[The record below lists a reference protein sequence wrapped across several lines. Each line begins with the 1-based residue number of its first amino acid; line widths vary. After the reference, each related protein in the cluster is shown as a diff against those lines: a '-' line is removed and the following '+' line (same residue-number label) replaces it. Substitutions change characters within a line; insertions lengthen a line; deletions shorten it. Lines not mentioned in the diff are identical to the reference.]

1 LFSEAHRIK
10 EGFESSLREE
20 KKIGILFNKMPL
32 YERQEEECVK
42 AVNAKGEHF
51 IIMNL
56 RLRL

>member
-1 LFSEAHRIK
+1 M
-10 EGFESSLREE
+10 
-20 KKIGILFNKMPL
+20 N
-32 YERQEEECVK
+32 ERQEEECVK